1 MCPEYS
7 HLLPL
12 HLVDQLSSRSRTLSD
27 RWAQQRHVLEQET
40 SRFVM
45 GMETDCYGITLL
57 DGCSV

>member
-1 MCPEYS
+1 MRPQYS

-12 HLVDQLSSRSRTLSD
+12 QLVNQLSPRSRTLGD
-27 RWAQQRHVLEQET
+27 RWAQQGHVLEQET

-45 GMETDCYGITLL
+45 GMETDCYGIALL